1 MPPEELPPARGT
13 LLVARPHQLDP
24 NFKPTEVVLCDNPAP
39 RGSLRFLLNR
49 PSGKGLGEVL
59 RGEHAFEGRGDRVF
73 VGGPVGLDSLAILHG
88 MGGVAGAMEVLPG
101 VVLGGDVEDLGAR
114 IRAGSIPEEE
124 RRFMVG
130 YAGWGEGQLA
140 GEMAEGTWIVLP
152 ATAPR
157 VFDRGDPATLWS
169 RVLKSLGGE
178 YRTWANAPADPEMN

>member
-13 LLVARPHQLDP
+13 LLVARPHLLDP
-24 NFKPTEVVLCDNPAP
+24 NFMRTVVLLCDHDDA
-39 RGSLRFLLNR
+39 RGSLGFVLNR

-124 RRFMVG
+124 LRFMVG